1 VTRRVQ
7 NPPRN
12 TRAGFALSAPVSHH
26 SDSNL
31 SRYLVLVV
39 VWLLVL
45 RVLVPGFFDY
55 GDVQMSTVVE
65 RDAVFN
71 KVTWLVFAG
80 VSGGLVLSRST
91 AALRLIRAT
100 NPFFVA
106 LLMYAACSVLW
117 SIDRAATLA
126 RLFHIVTVLLA
137 CMAATLIGWHE
148 RRFQNVARPAFTVL
162 LLGSLIFGLV
172 APDLAIDPPIPPDT
186 KFYWHGLADQKN
198 QLGAL
203 ASMGTIF
210 WVHGWAAREVKL
222 TAALLWVSLSVA
234 CLLLSRSSTSLMA
247 TILVCGFLLI
257 MLRSNRAIRRYVP
270 YVVVFLVAVTLL
282 YGLAVLN
289 VVPGLDALLTPI
301 TDLTG
306 KDRTFSN
313 RAQIWAILQE
323 HIRQNPILGSGY
335 GAYWTGPRPSSPS
348 FAFIYRMFFYPGECH
363 SGYLEIINDLG
374 YLGLLLLIGYLWT
387 FIRQCLNLLKTNY
400 SQAGL
405 YLAMLLQQ
413 LLTNLSESHWFFLQT
428 DFIMFTLAT
437 LCLARN
443 RMDRDE
449 LLQLARNRPTPEQ
462 STRFQHGTKPRVG
475 TRTA

>member
-1 VTRRVQ
+1 VTRPAQKRAHNPRTRVSPSAAVSRPLESRFS
-7 NPPRN
+7 NFL
-12 TRAGFALSAPVSHH
+12 AVAILS
-26 SDSNL
+26 
-31 SRYLVLVV
+31 
-39 VWLLVL
+39 LLIL

-55 GDVQMSTVVE
+55 GQVNMSAVAE

-71 KVTWLVFAG
+71 KITWLFLAG
-80 VSGGLVLSRST
+80 VSGALVLARST
-91 AALRLIRAT
+91 TAVRLIRAA
-100 NPFFVA
+100 NPFFVV
-106 LLMYAACSVLW
+106 LLIFAACSVVW
-117 SIDRAATLA
+117 SIDRTATLA
-126 RLFHIVTVLLA
+126 RLFHALTVLLA

-148 RRFQNVARPAFTVL
+148 RRFQDVTRPIFTVL

-172 APDLAIDPPIPPDT
+172 APDLAIEAPRPPDT

-203 ASMGTIF
+203 ASMGAIF
-210 WVHGWAAREVKL
+210 WVHGWAARQVKL
-222 TAALLWVSLSVA
+222 SVALLWSGVSVA
-234 CLLLSRSSTSLMA
+234 CLLLSRSSTSLIA

-257 MLRSNRAIRRYVP
+257 MLRSNRAVRRYMP
-270 YVVVFLVAVTLL
+270 YVVGFLVAVTVL
-282 YGLAVLN
+282 YGLVVLN

-301 TDLTG
+301 LDLAG

-323 HIRQNPILGSGY
+323 HISQSPILGTGY

-348 FAFIYRMFFYPGECH
+348 FVFTYRMFFYPGECH
-363 SGYLEIINDLG
+363 SGYLEIVNDLG
-374 YLGLLLLIGYLWT
+374 YLGLLLLFGYLWT

-413 LLTNLSESHWFFLQT
+413 LLTNLSESHWLFLQC

-443 RMDRDE
+443 SMDRDK
-449 LLQLARNRPTPEQ
+449 LVRIARIRPSPTQSATP
-462 STRFQHGTKPRVG
+462 RARY
-475 TRTA
+475 